1 MHDVIPVR
9 ELTGS
14 LAIPFS
20 RVSIT
25 RLLFL
30 CGLLLVSINGWTA
43 DKPNILVIWGD
54 DVGVMNI
61 SAYHNGM
68 MGGRT
73 PNIDRIA
80 NEGAIF
86 TDAYAQQSCTAGR
99 ASFILG
105 QHPFRT
111 GLLTIG
117 MPGAK
122 QGIQDKDPTI
132 AELLKNHGYVSGQF
146 GKNHLGDR
154 DEHLPTNHGFDEFFG
169 NLYHLNAEE
178 EPESEFYPK
187 SPEFR
192 KKFGPRGVLHAY
204 ADGKIEDTGPLT
216 RKRMETADT
225 EFLNASLKFIEKA
238 HKEGKPFFVWHN
250 STRMHVWTHL
260 SDKYRGKSG
269 YGLYADGMMELDDG
283 VGTLL
288 DKLDELGI
296 ADNTI
301 VIFSTDNG
309 AEKFTWPDGGTTPF
323 RGEKGTTWEGG
334 FRVPMMV
341 KWPGH
346 IKPGTVVND
355 IFSHEDWMPTLLA
368 AVGEPDI
375 KEKLLQGHQ
384 AAGKKFKAHL
394 DGYNQLDL
402 LTGKGPGKREEIFYF
417 DAAGHLNALRFRDWK
432 IHFTIMEGSINE
444 AYRKTPSWPLIV
456 NLRMDP
462 YEVGPD
468 AALYIR
474 QFYADQMWMF
484 VPAQA
489 YVANFLETFKEFPPA
504 RGDSLSVD
512 AVLEEMKS
520 ASSRQ

>member
-1 MHDVIPVR
+1 M
-9 ELTGS
+9 
-14 LAIPFS
+14 A
-20 RVSIT
+20 IT
-25 RLLFL
+25 RLARFALTVAALVYGNFL
-30 CGLLLVSINGWTA
+30 SSAVA
-43 DKPNILVIWGD
+43 QEEKPNILVIWGD
-54 DVGVMNI
+54 DLGVMNI
-61 SAYHNGM
+61 SAYHRGM
-68 MGGRT
+68 MGGST
-73 PNIDRIA
+73 PNIDRLA

-132 AELLKNHGYVSGQF
+132 AELLKNQGYVSGQF

-154 DEHLPTNHGFDEFFG
+154 DEHLPTAHGFDEFFG

-178 EPESEFYPK
+178 EPESEFYPRENK
-187 SPEFR
+187 EFVER
-192 KKFGPRGVLHAY
+192 FGPRGVLHAY
-204 ADGKIEDTGPLT
+204 AQEDGSQRIEDTGPLT

-225 EFLNASLKFIEKA
+225 EFLDASLKFIEDA
-238 HKEGKPFFVWHN
+238 HNAGKPFFVWHN

-260 SDKYRGKSG
+260 SEEYAGKSG

-283 VGTLL
+283 VGRLL

-334 FRVPMMV
+334 FRVPMLIR
-341 KWPGH
+341 W
-346 IKPGTVVND
+346 PGTVEPGTVIND

-375 KEKLLQGHQ
+375 KEKLLQGYE
-384 AAGKKFKAHL
+384 AAGKTFKAHL
-394 DGYNQLDL
+394 DGYNQTDL
-402 LTGKGPGKREEIFYF
+402 LFGQGPGARNEIFYF
-417 DAAGHLNALRFRDWK
+417 DAGGNLNAVRYKDWK
-432 IHFTIMEGSINE
+432 VHFTIMEGAINE

-468 AALYIR
+468 AALYVR
-474 QFYADQMWMF
+474 NFYADQMWMF

-489 YVANFLETFKEFPPA
+489 LVANFLESFKEFPPT

-512 AVLEEMKS
+512 SVLAELQN

>member
-1 MHDVIPVR
+1 MIRIKIILP
-9 ELTGS
+9 G
-14 LAIPFS
+14 IM
-20 RVSIT
+20 
-25 RLLFL
+25 
-30 CGLLLVSINGWTA
+30 LLLLASVATAA

-54 DVGVMNI
+54 DVGMWNI
-61 SAYHNGM
+61 SAYHRGM

-80 NEGAIF
+80 EEGAIF

-132 AELLKNHGYVSGQF
+132 AELLKNHGYMSAQF

-178 EPESEFYPK
+178 EPEGEFYPK
-187 SPEFR
+187 DPEFH
-192 KKFGPRGVLHAY
+192 KKFGPRGVLHSTS
-204 ADGKIEDTGPLT
+204 DGKIEDTGPLT
-216 RKRMETADT
+216 KKRMETADS
-225 EFLNASLKFIEKA
+225 EFLAGSLDFIERA
-238 HKEGKPFFVWHN
+238 HKAGKPFFVWHN

-260 SDKYRGKSG
+260 SDKYKGKSG
-269 YGLYADGMMELDDG
+269 YGMYADGMMELDDG
-283 VGTLL
+283 VGALL

-309 AEKFTWPDGGTTPF
+309 AEKFTWPDGGTIPF
-323 RGEKGTTWEGG
+323 RGEKGSTWEGG

-341 KWPGH
+341 RWPGT
-346 IKPGTVVND
+346 IKPGRVIND
-355 IFSHEDWMPTLLA
+355 IFSQEDWMPTLLDA
-368 AVGEPDI
+368 AGEPGI
-375 KEKLLQGHQ
+375 KEKLLKGHK
-384 AAGKKFKAHL
+384 ANGKTFKVHL
-394 DGYNQLDL
+394 DGYDQTDL
-402 LTGKGPGKREEIFYF
+402 LAGTGPGKRKEIFYF
-417 DAAGHLNALRFRDWK
+417 DAGGNMNALRYQDWK
-432 IHFTIMEGSINE
+432 IHFTIMEGAINE
-444 AYRKTPSWPLIV
+444 AYRKSPSWPLIV

-462 YEVGPD
+462 FEDGPNSSM
-468 AALYIR
+468 YVR
-474 QFYADQMWMF
+474 NFYADLMWMF
-484 VPAQA
+484 VPAQV
-489 YVANFLETFKEFPPA
+489 YVAEFLETFKEYPPTA
-504 RGDSLSVD
+504 GGSLSVD
-512 AVLEEMKS
+512 AVLNKLK
-520 ASSRQ
+520 AAASRQ

>member
-1 MHDVIPVR
+1 MKIKGVNFTFCLAALI
-9 ELTGS
+9 S
-14 LAIPFS
+14 LMIGAPGF
-20 RVSIT
+20 
-25 RLLFL
+25 
-30 CGLLLVSINGWTA
+30 A
-43 DKPNILVIWGD
+43 AEKPNILVIWGD
-54 DVGVMNI
+54 DVGYSNI
-61 SAYHNGM
+61 SAYHRGM
-68 MGGRT
+68 MGGST
-73 PNIDRIA
+73 PNLDRLA
-80 NEGAIF
+80 KEGALF
-86 TDAYAQQSCTAGR
+86 TDAYSQQSCTAGR

-117 MPGAK
+117 MPGSRH
-122 QGIQDKDPTI
+122 GIQDKDPTL
-132 AELLKNHGYVSGQF
+132 AELLKDHGYTSMQS

-154 DEHLPTNHGFDEFFG
+154 DEHLPTAHGFDEFFG

-187 SPEFR
+187 DPEFR
-192 KKFGPRGVLHAY
+192 KKFGPRGVIKST

-225 EFLNASLKFIEKA
+225 EFLNASLDFIDRA
-238 HKEGKPFFVWHN
+238 HKAGKPFFVWHN

-260 SDKYRGKSG
+260 SEKYKGKSG
-269 YGLYADGMMELDDG
+269 YGMYADGMMELDDG
-283 VGTLL
+283 VGALL
-288 DKLDELGI
+288 DKLDKLGI

-334 FRVPMMV
+334 FRVPMLV
-341 KWPGH
+341 RWPG
-346 IKPGTVVND
+346 IVKPGTIIND
-355 IFSHEDWMPTLLA
+355 IFSQEDWLPTLMA
-368 AVGEPDI
+368 AVGDPEI
-375 KEKLLQGHQ
+375 KEKLLKGHT
-384 AAGKKFKAHL
+384 AGGKKFKVHL
-394 DGYNQLDL
+394 DGYNQMDL
-402 LTGKGPGKREEIFYF
+402 LSGKGPGARNEIFYF
-417 DAAGHLNALRFRDWK
+417 DAGGHLNALRYQDWK

-468 AALYIR
+468 SAMYIR
-474 QFYADQMWMF
+474 HFFADQMWTF

-489 YVANFLETFKEFPPA
+489 YVGKFLETFKEFPPTA
-504 RGDSLSVD
+504 GSSLSVD
-512 AVLEEMKS
+512 AVLKQMTS
-520 ASSRQ
+520 GAGGRQ

>member
-1 MHDVIPVR
+1 MKTTIKVQKRLAAIAAIG
-9 ELTGS
+9 LLASFSS
-14 LAIPFS
+14 LAQAQ
-20 RVSIT
+20 T
-25 RLLFL
+25 
-30 CGLLLVSINGWTA
+30 

-54 DVGVMNI
+54 DVGQQNI
-61 SAYHNGM
+61 SAYHRGM
-68 MGGRT
+68 MGGST

-80 NEGAIF
+80 NEGALF
-86 TDAYAQQSCTAGR
+86 TDSYAQQSCTAGR

-132 AELLKNHGYVSGQF
+132 AELLKNHGYMSGQF

-154 DEHLPTNHGFDEFFG
+154 DEHLPTAHGFDEFFG

-178 EPESEFYPK
+178 EPESQFYPK
-187 SPEFR
+187 DPEFH
-192 KKFGPRGVLHAY
+192 KKFGPRGVLHTT
-204 ADGKIEDTGPLT
+204 ADGAIEDTGPLT
-216 RKRMETADT
+216 SKRMETADS
-225 EFLNASLKFIEKA
+225 EFLAKTIDFIERA
-238 HKEGKPFFVWHN
+238 HAAGKPFFVWHN
-250 STRMHVWTHL
+250 TTRMHVWTHL
-260 SDKYRGKSG
+260 SEKYKDKSG
-269 YGLYADGMMELDDG
+269 YGMYADGMMELDDT
-283 VGTLL
+283 VGILL

-301 VIFSTDNG
+301 VAFSTDNG

-334 FRVPMMV
+334 FRVPQMV
-341 KWPGH
+341 RWPGH
-346 IKPGTVVND
+346 IKPGTIIND
-355 IFSHEDWMPTLLA
+355 IFSHEDWLPTLLA
-368 AVGEPDI
+368 AVGEPDV
-375 KEKLLQGHQ
+375 KEKLLTGHD
-384 AAGKKFKAHL
+384 AAGKNFKAHL

-402 LTGKGPGKREEIFYF
+402 LTGKGPGKRNEIFYF
-417 DAAGHLNALRFRDWK
+417 DAGSNLNAVRYRDWK
-432 IHFTIMEGSINE
+432 AHFTIMEGAINE

-462 YEVGPD
+462 YETGPD
-468 AALYIR
+468 SGMYIR
-474 QFYADQMWMF
+474 NFYAETMFMF

-489 YVANFLETFKEFPPA
+489 YVAQFLETFKEFPPTK
-504 RGDSLSVD
+504 GDSLSVD
-512 AVLEEMKS
+512 AVLASMTA

>member
-1 MHDVIPVR
+1 MKIKGVNFTFCLAALI
-9 ELTGS
+9 S
-14 LAIPFS
+14 LMIGAPGF
-20 RVSIT
+20 
-25 RLLFL
+25 
-30 CGLLLVSINGWTA
+30 A
-43 DKPNILVIWGD
+43 AEKPNILVIWGD
-54 DVGVMNI
+54 DVGYSNI
-61 SAYHNGM
+61 SAYHRGM
-68 MGGRT
+68 MGGST
-73 PNIDRIA
+73 PNLDRLA
-80 NEGAIF
+80 KEGALF
-86 TDAYAQQSCTAGR
+86 TDAYSQQSCTAGR

-117 MPGAK
+117 MPGSK
-122 QGIQDKDPTI
+122 HGIQDKDPTL
-132 AELLKNHGYVSGQF
+132 AELLKDHGYTSMQS

-154 DEHLPTNHGFDEFFG
+154 DEHLPTAHGFDEFFG

-187 SPEFR
+187 DPEFR
-192 KKFGPRGVLHAY
+192 KKFGPRGVIKST

-225 EFLNASLKFIEKA
+225 EFLNASLDFIDRA
-238 HKEGKPFFVWHN
+238 HKAGKPFFVWHN

-260 SDKYRGKSG
+260 SEKYKGKSG
-269 YGLYADGMMELDDG
+269 YGMYADGMMELDDG
-283 VGTLL
+283 VGALL
-288 DKLDELGI
+288 DKLDKLGI

-334 FRVPMMV
+334 FRVPMLV
-341 KWPGH
+341 RWPG
-346 IKPGTVVND
+346 IVKPGTIIND
-355 IFSHEDWMPTLLA
+355 IFSQEDWLPTLMA
-368 AVGEPDI
+368 AVGDPEI
-375 KEKLLQGHQ
+375 KEKLLKGHT
-384 AAGKKFKAHL
+384 AGGKKFKVHL
-394 DGYNQLDL
+394 DGYNQMDL
-402 LTGKGPGKREEIFYF
+402 LSGKGPGARNEIFYF
-417 DAAGHLNALRFRDWK
+417 DAGGHLNALRYQDWK

-468 AALYIR
+468 SAMYIR
-474 QFYADQMWMF
+474 HFFADQMWTF

-489 YVANFLETFKEFPPA
+489 YVGKFLETFKEFPPTA
-504 RGDSLSVD
+504 GSSLSVD
-512 AVLEEMKS
+512 AVLKQMTS
-520 ASSRQ
+520 GAGGRQ

>member
-1 MHDVIPVR
+1 MSKVKRKLISCLFVF
-9 ELTGS
+9 GI
-14 LAIPFS
+14 LA
-20 RVSIT
+20 
-25 RLLFL
+25 
-30 CGLLLVSINGWTA
+30 TA
-43 DKPNILVIWGD
+43 SAAMSASKPNILVIWGD
-54 DVGVMNI
+54 DVGVENI
-61 SAYHNGM
+61 SAYHRGM

-86 TDAYAQQSCTAGR
+86 TDSYAQQSCTAGR

-132 AELLKNHGYVSGQF
+132 AELLKNFGYTSGQF

-178 EPESEFYPK
+178 EPESQFYPTD
-187 SPEFR
+187 PEFH
-192 KKFGPRGVLHAY
+192 KKFGPRGVLHSTS
-204 ADGKIEDTGPLT
+204 DGKIEDTGPLT
-216 RKRMETADT
+216 SKRMETADT
-225 EFLNASLKFIEKA
+225 EFLNASLNFIERA
-238 HKEGKPFFVWHN
+238 HAAGKPFFVWHN
-250 STRMHVWTHL
+250 TTRMHVWTHL
-260 SDKYRGKSG
+260 SEKYKNKSG
-269 YGLYADGMMELDDG
+269 YGMYADGMMELDDT
-283 VGTLL
+283 VGALL
-288 DKLDELGI
+288 NKLDELGI

-301 VIFSTDNG
+301 VVFSTDNG

-334 FRVPMMV
+334 FRVPEMV

-346 IKPGTVVND
+346 IKPGTVIND

-368 AVGEPDI
+368 AAGEPEI
-375 KEKLLQGHQ
+375 KEKLLTGYS
-384 AAGKKFKAHL
+384 ANGKNFKVHL
-394 DGYNQLDL
+394 DGYNQMDL
-402 LTGKGPGKREEIFYF
+402 LTGKGPGKRSEIFYF
-417 DAAGHLNALRFRDWK
+417 DAGGNLNAVRYKDWK
-432 IHFTIMEGSINE
+432 AHFTIMEGSINE
-444 AYRKTPSWPLIV
+444 AYRKTPSWPIIV

-462 YEVGPD
+462 YEVSMD
-468 AALYIR
+468 SAMYLR
-474 QFYADQMWMF
+474 NFYAETMFMF

-489 YVANFLETFKEFPPA
+489 FVSQFLETFKEFPPTA
-504 RGDSLSVD
+504 GGTLSID
-512 AVLEEMKS
+512 RVLTEMKS
-520 ASSRQ
+520 GASRQ